1 MNRKNLFIDYFTKLM
16 EYDKAERN
24 LLDKYS
30 SEEKKAILAYLK
42 VLSEEE
48 DNKEKPL
55 FTDNGK
61 LILKSL
67 QEIQNSYNNMMKAK
81 DIAEHIGISSKQV
94 AGAMRKLITD
104 GFVEKIG
111 KEPVIYAIT
120 EKGLTINIE

>member
-42 VLSEEE
+42 ALSEEE

-67 QEIQNSYNNMMKAK
+67 QEIQDNYNNMMKAK
-81 DIAEHIGISSKQV
+81 DIAEHIGISSRQV
-94 AGAMRKLITD
+94 AGAMRKLIAD

>member
-42 VLSEEE
+42 ALSEEE

-67 QEIQNSYNNMMKAK
+67 QEIQNNYNNMMKAK
-81 DIAEHIGISSKQV
+81 DIAEHIGISSRQV
-94 AGAMRKLITD
+94 AGAMRKLIAD

>member
-24 LLDKYS
+24 LLDEYS

-67 QEIQNSYNNMMKAK
+67 QEIQNNYNNMMKAK
-81 DIAEHIGISSKQV
+81 DIAEHIGISSRQV
-94 AGAMRKLITD
+94 AGAMRKLIAD

>member
-67 QEIQNSYNNMMKAK
+67 QEIQNNYNNMMKAK
-81 DIAEHIGISSKQV
+81 DIAEHIGISSRQV

>member
-24 LLDKYS
+24 LLDEYS

-42 VLSEEE
+42 ALSEEE

-67 QEIQNSYNNMMKAK
+67 QEIQNNYNNMMKAK
-81 DIAEHIGISSKQV
+81 DIAEHIGISSRQV
-94 AGAMRKLITD
+94 AGAMRKLIAD

>member
-42 VLSEEE
+42 ALSEEG

-67 QEIQNSYNNMMKAK
+67 QEIQGNYNNMMKAK

-94 AGAMRKLITD
+94 AGTMRKLIAD

-120 EKGLTINIE
+120 EKGLTIYIE

>member
-24 LLDKYS
+24 LLDEYS

-42 VLSEEE
+42 ALSEEE

-67 QEIQNSYNNMMKAK
+67 QEIQGSYNNMMKAK
-81 DIAEHIGISSKQV
+81 DIAEHIGISSRQV
-94 AGAMRKLITD
+94 AGAMRKLIAD

>member
-24 LLDKYS
+24 LLDEYS

-42 VLSEEE
+42 ALSEEE

-67 QEIQNSYNNMMKAK
+67 QEIQDSYNNMMKAK
-81 DIAEHIGISSKQV
+81 DIAEHIGISSRQV
-94 AGAMRKLITD
+94 AGAMRKLIAD